1 MEKVRK
7 MSKSS
12 LVNVEVPAYSGNYTK
27 GRSGRKIEAITIHHM
42 AGVLSAEQCGKIFQ
56 KKGRNGSSHYGIG
69 NDGRIGLYV
78 DESNTAWTNSNWD
91 SNCKSVTI
99 EVSNSS
105 TGGQWK
111 VGDNALNSLIR
122 LVADIGKRNN
132 LGTLVKGK
140 NVTWHRMFTATTC
153 PGDYLLSKMDYIIA
167 EANKINN
174 PPKPSTSESTKFSKG
189 DKVIL
194 NGHLY
199 RDSAG
204 NGKGAKKTNYKGTI
218 TIVNKGAKKPYH
230 IDKLGWVAETS
241 VKKQVN
247 YITYKVKFGDTL
259 GKIAKKYNTTVER
272 LVKDNNIKNKNLIYV
287 GQKLIIKQG

>member
-1 MEKVRK
+1 

-12 LVNVEVPAYSGNYTK
+12 LVNVEVPAYGGNYTK
-27 GRSGRKIEAITIHHM
+27 GRSGKKIEAITIHHM

-56 KKGRNGSSHYGIG
+56 KAGRNGSSHYGIG

-140 NVTWHRMFTATTC
+140 NVTWHRMFTNTTC

-174 PPKPSTSESTKFSKG
+174 PPKPSTSTTTKYSKG
-189 DKVIL
+189 DKIIL
-194 NGHLY
+194 NGYLY

-204 NGKGAKKTNYKGTI
+204 NGKGSKKKNYKGTI
-218 TIVNKGAKKPYH
+218 TIVNKGANKPYH
-230 IDKLGWVAETS
+230 IDSIGWVAESDIT
-241 VKKQVN
+241 KQVN
-247 YITYKVKFGDTL
+247 SITYKVKFGDSL
-259 GKIAKKYNTTVER
+259 SKIAKKYNTTVEQ